1 MVESRNEAAFLF
13 EVGTPVP
20 VSKGKRGGYFVV
32 SLGKLHQE
40 NLGLIEAPPATF
52 SHLLK

>member
-32 SLGKLHQE
+32 SLGKLYRE
-40 NLGLIEAPPATF
+40 NLELT
-52 SHLLK
+52 